1 MYLHALSTAVPA
13 AVFTQ
18 RECLEVV
25 QRPQVRDRL
34 KKRSMLILQ
43 TILKGDHGIATR
55 HFAVPGIEEVF
66 DFTSDQLNA
75 AYRAE
80 GPKLAARALT
90 GALEKSGINAT
101 EIDALLICT
110 CTGYLCPGLTSYV
123 AELLDLRPNVFLQ
136 DLVGLGC
143 GAAIPMLRAASHVV
157 QAQPEAT
164 VACIALEVCSAAFY
178 LDDDPGVLISA
189 CLFSDGAAATI
200 WRATPG
206 PSGLSCFDFNTLHLP
221 ADRDKLRFEQRD
233 GKLRNLLHRSVPE
246 LAAGAVA
253 RLWAARGPR
262 PVSQVVT
269 HPGGRDVLEALEP
282 VLAPYSLEASTR
294 MLRDHGNM
302 SSPAVLFALEESLK
316 TATPDEAG
324 DFWLVSFGA
333 GFSAH
338 SCRFGL
344 PPPCPPSTKS
354 PPTATS
360 EPAAPRSRII
370 PERTTASRLPMMAG

>member
-1 MYLHALSTAVPA
+1 MYLHALATAVPP

-18 RECLEVV
+18 PECWEIV
-25 QRPQVRDRL
+25 QRSPVRDRL

-55 HFAVPGIEEVF
+55 HFAAPNIEGVF
-66 DFTSDQLNA
+66 DLNSDQLNA
-75 AYRAE
+75 TFRAE
-80 GPKLAARALT
+80 GPKLAGRALT
-90 GALEKSGINAT
+90 AALAQAGLQVA

-123 AELLDLRPNVFLQ
+123 AEQLGLRPDVFLQ

-143 GAAIPMLRAASHVV
+143 GAAIPTLRAASHIVRS
-157 QAQPEAT
+157 QPGAT
-164 VACIALEVCSAAFY
+164 VACIAVEVCSAAFY

-206 PSGLSCFDFNTLHLP
+206 ASGLAAFDFNTRHLP

-246 LAAGAVA
+246 LAAGAVE
-253 RLWAARGPR
+253 RLWAERGPR
-262 PVSQVVT
+262 PVKRVVT
-269 HPGGRDVLEALEP
+269 HPGGRDVLEALAP
-282 VLAPYSLEASTR
+282 VLAPHSLEASTTT
-294 MLRDHGNM
+294 LREHGNM
-302 SSPAVLFALEESLK
+302 SSPAVLFALEETLR
-316 TATPDEAG
+316 ADTPDAGG

-338 SCRFGL
+338 SCRIGL
-344 PPPCPPSTKS
+344 PPH
-354 PPTATS
+354 AH
-360 EPAAPRSRII
+360 APGSH
-370 PERTTASRLPMMAG
+370 